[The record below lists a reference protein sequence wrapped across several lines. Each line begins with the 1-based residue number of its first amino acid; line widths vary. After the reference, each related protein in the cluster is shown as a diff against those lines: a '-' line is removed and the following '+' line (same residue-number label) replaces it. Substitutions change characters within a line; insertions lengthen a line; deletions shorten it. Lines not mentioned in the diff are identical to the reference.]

1 MRRLLVTLM
10 SLFVFTVPALAG
22 VVPGMDPGVGM
33 GPGVGGGGMG
43 QGGMSLFHMPD
54 RPWLKGPNTFDMT
67 GPMSEMNTI
76 MANTATFSGIA
87 QEPDGTIFLYSKQ
100 PGHIFVYMVP
110 DTGLNASQ
118 TAGAQGPSIHPG
130 PGGVLI
136 MTTSHGTFTAAPY
149 FYNVDD
155 FKSLVDGALG
165 MQMTMTY
172 QADGSFIINY
182 PGLQYGFCL
191 RPDPDVSYN
200 GADAPGLKL
209 PPGFTE
215 FSPFTLRYTKGFSQD
230 FRPAF
235 AHADEMMTELGKLA
249 GISNAQMNADG
260 SISVTWVYGQVSY
273 MLTLKASMVFSNA
286 GTANIIPGF
295 SQGKDGSWWYTY
307 ANGYMQRFQIEVSL
321 AQ

>member
-1 MRRLLVTLM
+1 MRRFFGVLI
-10 SLFVFTVPALAG
+10 SLFVFMPAVQALATMG
-22 VVPGMDPGVGM
+22 SGM
-33 GPGVGGGGMG
+33 GPGTGMGPGGMPVF
-43 QGGMSLFHMPD
+43 QMPG
-54 RPWLKGPNTFDMT
+54 RPWLNGPGTFDMT

-87 QEPDGTIFLYSKQ
+87 QEPDGTMFLYSKQ
-100 PGHIFVYMVP
+100 AGHIFCYMAFE
-110 DTGLNASQ
+110 TGFNADK

-130 PGGVLI
+130 PGGALI
-136 MTTSHGTFTAAPY
+136 MTTSHGTFTAMPY

-165 MQMTMTY
+165 MQMTMTS
-172 QADGSFIINY
+172 QADGSFMINY

-191 RPDPDVSYN
+191 RPDPEAVFASN
-200 GADAPGLKL
+200 GTDTAGLKL

-235 AHADEMMTELGKLA
+235 ANAGEMMTGLGKL
-249 GISNAQMNADG
+249 GGMSNVQMNADG
-260 SISVTWVYGQVSY
+260 SVSVTWAYEQVSY
-273 MLTLKASMVFSNA
+273 MLTLRASMVFFNA
-286 GTANIIPGF
+286 GTANITPGF
-295 SQGKDGSWWYTY
+295 SQASDGSWWYTY
-307 ANGYMQRFQIEVSL
+307 ANGLMQRFQLEVSL